1 MNSNYKYMKKER
13 RMIKSYSLYNNKD
26 NNKIFNSTVKLKNIK
41 KLHIKKCLSFR
52 QALNNRFYKSLRN
65 SWFKPKNTLFPSIID
80 KNTFNFSLKDENNA
94 ILRRTFNIIKGN
106 KKHQQFT
113 NIANRKEIAKK
124 NAAKEF
130 REKMKLIQSNL
141 EIIKKCNLEEKKKM
155 KELMMIRRMKKNEK
169 NSVKKNKRNFDNH
182 EIIDRNLNIKNDKIM
197 NKYKEIMNKIKIKD
211 KRFQSL
217 NNFN

>member
-26 NNKIFNSTVKLKNIK
+26 NNKIFNSTVKNIK

-65 SWFKPKNTLFPSIID
+65 SWFKPKNILFPSIID

-169 NSVKKNKRNFDNH
+169 KSVKKNKRNFDNH